1 MKVRLPMTLK
11 RRKEKSRF
19 NFDAWKKLAE
29 TNPEAFEIQRRK
41 VLQAEIAKAPKPLQ
55 HRLTGLQWRVDMER
69 KRCSNPTQSMITIYK
84 KMWNSVYG
92 ENGLLSALHAN
103 TASQLAAASRQDKAS
118 PRAEVLPFQVEPQ
131 D

>member
-1 MKVRLPMTLK
+1 MTLK
-11 RRKEKSRF
+11 RKKDKSRF

-29 TNPEAFEIQRRK
+29 TNPEAFEIQRKK

-69 KRCSNPTQSMITIYK
+69 KRCSNPTQSMIHIYR

-103 TASQLAAASRQDKAS
+103 TASQLAAASRPSTPARK
-118 PRAEVLPFQVEPQ
+118 AEVLPFEVEQQ

>member
-1 MKVRLPMTLK
+1 MTLR

-29 TNPEAFEIQRRK
+29 TNPEAFEIQRKK
-41 VLQAEIAKAPKPLQ
+41 VLQAEIAKAPKPMQ

-69 KRCSNPTQSMITIYK
+69 KRCGNPTQSMIHIYK

-103 TASQLAAASRQDKAS
+103 TSAQLAAASRQETPAS
-118 PRAEVLPFQVEPQ
+118 RAQVLPFEVVPK